1 MVGGVNVK
9 KSLFMLAVVFMI
21 SACSPINSPETKTE
35 KSLDGKQI
43 AYGLL
48 GPGPINYGVIRDDED
63 EYRYDG
69 FINHSTSF
77 RTLDSHRHDLGDDEE
92 IVRDILSEEQ
102 GVQPGTIFIIGKD
115 LWVSAKLDVED
126 QKERKQL
133 QADLQ
138 KLLAKVMQNYDVH
151 LRIAD

>member
-1 MVGGVNVK
+1 MIK
-9 KSLFMLAVVFMI
+9 KAFMLVFVFMI
-21 SACSPINSPETKTE
+21 SACSPINPPEAGTENSP
-35 KSLDGKQI
+35 DGNRI
-43 AYGLL
+43 AFGLL
-48 GPGPINYGVIRDDED
+48 GPGPINYGVIRDDAD

-69 FINHSTSF
+69 FINHGTSF

-92 IVRDILSEEQ
+92 IIREILSEEQ

-115 LWVSAKLDVED
+115 IWVTAKLDVED

-138 KLLAKVMQNYDVH
+138 KLLTKVMQKYDVH
-151 LRIAD
+151 LRITD